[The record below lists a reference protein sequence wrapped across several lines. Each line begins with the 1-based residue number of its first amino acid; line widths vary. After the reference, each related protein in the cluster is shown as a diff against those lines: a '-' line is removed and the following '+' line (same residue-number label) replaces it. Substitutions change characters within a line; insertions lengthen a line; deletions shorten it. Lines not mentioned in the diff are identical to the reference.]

1 MLTVFYANCKHSV
14 RTYVCT
20 LVSLGYSRPVAYPVT
35 LCKASNEVMANP
47 KHSLSRVDLRP
58 AAGAEP
64 AVPAWAKDDYV
75 LSRWIKEER
84 ARRRRFLA
92 DQVLEHSEPRIHY
105 RPQNTIGDRIF
116 GPIRNA
122 FKPLDV
128 ATVNEN
134 FVICLPYPHIIP
146 HDDLESC
153 RCKIGTYS

>member
-1 MLTVFYANCKHSV
+1 
-14 RTYVCT
+14 
-20 LVSLGYSRPVAYPVT
+20 
-35 LCKASNEVMANP
+35 MANP

-92 DQVLEHSEPRIHY
+92 DQVLEHREPRIHY

-128 ATVNEN
+128 ATGGRLFRGWLHTKKYLVLLVIPAWTAHY
-134 FVICLPYPHIIP
+134 FVKYHVATKPHGIVTEKSAVFP
-146 HDDLESC
+146 AKTDHA
-153 RCKIGTYS
+153 GHHH